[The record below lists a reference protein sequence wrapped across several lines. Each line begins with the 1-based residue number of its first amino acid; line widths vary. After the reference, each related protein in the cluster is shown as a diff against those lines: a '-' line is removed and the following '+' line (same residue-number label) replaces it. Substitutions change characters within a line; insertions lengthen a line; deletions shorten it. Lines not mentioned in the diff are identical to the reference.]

1 MALKPAAN
9 GTYNVRNLKEAK
21 EALQLM
27 KAISEEIQEIR
38 EEHGI
43 MQLESDATEL
53 KKAATRWAVSSKTER
68 IDFDAGF
75 HATLISQSYDPRY
88 IATDEDMPD
97 ELPEGRKIIPL
108 QTIIEKKFKSKVSKP
123 GSKAR
128 EVWFQIT
135 KRVIDR
141 EAVDQAVADG
151 VFKVDDIAPSFVEK
165 QKAPYLRVFEE

>member
-9 GTYNVRNLKEAK
+9 GEYNVRNLKEAK

-27 KAISEEIQEIR
+27 RAIAEEIREIY

-43 MQLESDATEL
+43 TQLEADATEL
-53 KKAATRWAVSSKTER
+53 KKAATRWAVTSKTER

-75 HATLISQSYDPRY
+75 HATLISQTYDPHY
-88 IATDEDMPD
+88 IATDDDMPD
-97 ELPEGRKIIPL
+97 ELPDNREIIPL
-108 QTIIEKKFKSKVSKP
+108 QTIIEKKFKSKVAKP

-128 EVWFQIT
+128 KVWFSIT

-141 EAVDQAVADG
+141 EAIDQAVADG
-151 VFKVDDIAPSFVEK
+151 VFTVDDVAPAFVEK

>member
-9 GTYNVRNLKEAK
+9 GEYNVRNLKEAK

-27 KAISEEIQEIR
+27 RAIAEEVREIY

-43 MQLESDATEL
+43 TQLQDDSTEL
-53 KKAATRWAVSSKTER
+53 KKAATRWAVASKTER
-68 IDFDAGF
+68 IDFDSGF
-75 HATLISQSYDPRY
+75 HATLVSQSYDPRY
-88 IATDEDMPD
+88 VATDEDMPD
-97 ELPEGRKIIPL
+97 ELPEGRKVIPL

-128 EVWFQIT
+128 EVWFSIT

-141 EAVDQAVADG
+141 EAIDQAVADG
-151 VFKVDDIAPSFVEK
+151 VFKVDDVAPAFVEK
-165 QKAPYLRVFEE
+165 QKAPYLRIFED